1 MVLWGYEQFRDLQ
14 RTKNWLYS
22 YIDLMNTKTSRGYRI
37 MPLSINRRMVMA
49 SIAINKRS
57 AIHSLTEIDV
67 TEPRKLIREIH
78 ENGGPRISFTAY
90 LVRCLALT
98 LKNHPEMN
106 SFIRRNRL
114 VLLDDVTV
122 SVLVERKLE
131 DEQVP
136 EPVGIQAAQDKDLM
150 TIHKEIR
157 SAQTTEGNK
166 LGDLS
171 GSAWIRLIPGFLLK
185 AFVKIADRNIVM
197 AKRYGKVAV
206 TAVGM
211 FSKTDTWFIPHGTAT
226 VLLTVGSI
234 SKKQVWHEDSFKTR
248 EMLHITASFDHEIV
262 DGAPAARFLK
272 QFSQLVESGSELK
285 GLNKQD

>member
-1 MVLWGYEQFRDLQ
+1 
-14 RTKNWLYS
+14 
-22 YIDLMNTKTSRGYRI
+22 MNQKASRGYLSL
-37 MPLSINRRMVMA
+37 PLSMNRRMVIA
-49 SIAINKRS
+49 SIAASKHS

-67 TEPRKLIREIH
+67 TEPRKLIRKVH
-78 ENGGPRISFTAY
+78 KRGGPKISFTAY
-90 LVRCLALT
+90 LVRCLAIT
-98 LKNHPEMN
+98 LKDHPELN
-106 SFIRRNRL
+106 AFIRRRRL
-114 VLLDDVTV
+114 ILLEEVTV
-122 SVLVERKLE
+122 SVLVERELG
-131 DEQVP
+131 DERVP
-136 EPVGIQAAQDKDLM
+136 EPVGIQAAQEKALLD
-150 TIHKEIR
+150 IHGEIR
-157 SAQTTEGNK
+157 AAQAKEGNS

-185 AFVKIADRNIVM
+185 TFVRIADRNINM

-234 SKKQVWHEDSFKTR
+234 SKKQVWRNEQFETR

-272 QFSQLVESGSELK
+272 QFSELVESGSELAE
-285 GLNKQD
+285 LL